1 MVLHQ
6 ELKQEDRKEQNNY
19 LKAGVHL
26 HEIELAWDSVNYKL
40 HSASIVVT
48 NCLLICKRHYTLA
61 NIMNKVKEQWLQLK
75 GTWNVRA
82 K

>member
-1 MVLHQ
+1 
-6 ELKQEDRKEQNNY
+6 
-19 LKAGVHL
+19 
-26 HEIELAWDSVNYKL
+26 
-40 HSASIVVT
+40 VVT
-48 NCLLICKRHYTLA
+48 NCLLICKRDYTLA